1 MQNVLY
7 WQEVLGDSD
16 YLIQYRDVVSKLLN
30 GDYKE
35 ADLEKLA
42 GHNVYS
48 VRVNHSDRLL
58 FTTVTVNGKSCLLLL
73 DVVLNHDYHKSRFL
87 KPQVLRQFLEQNVPE
102 AISKGELTFVKADSL
117 PALWANPQSK
127 EEEEPIEYQ
136 KATFY
141 NQTFITLSDIQEKAV
156 KTPLP
161 AVISGAAGS
170 GKSCVALAIL
180 EQAVNQYTE
189 VPEKPLLYVTQSAK
203 LAETMH
209 SMWLQLPAA
218 QTEAG
223 KKVQFLTYQQFL
235 AQEASEL
242 KHKKAQ
248 DKTDFMTWLD
258 NHIASYLNAA
268 KAAKQTLSKDF
279 QDFLKNTES
288 MYQAFRYLSGYL
300 PDNPGGISARHEQF
314 KNDNERQWL
323 INAYTSYKKTHDNE
337 KNTAFHPEFH
347 TLKQSDRFDLVVVD
361 EAQDLSGLELKNLRR
376 AARNSQIAYC
386 MDSNQSLK
394 DTLSQR
400 QFLLSSGVSHVELP
414 VTYRCPGHVVDL
426 ANAILDIKQRLT
438 GGLADKLEYARII
451 PSEQQ
456 KANPGLVQWVEPN
469 ELAKN
474 HRLNQLAQ
482 TTQFAVV
489 TLPQWK
495 EKAKE
500 LFNTPLVFT
509 PEEIKG
515 LEYPHIAAYRLFDHD
530 TCNDASK
537 KINHTAVKSQQHR
550 AKAEQGDAS
559 FAPHFNQLFTAF
571 TRATQSLAIVED
583 SSVHQRKNLLTP
595 LKQSTLKLTQNPNN
609 NNNNNNPEP
618 KPIPASQQDWINEAN
633 KLKHLG
639 KSEQAKAIEQQFTQ
653 PNRGVAPSPVVNNP
667 TPTHVPAINL
677 DTGKAKPKDSKK
689 SNKHTKTAK
698 ELVKAL
704 MEDEPLAITEIQQFI
719 NPKRIEELWWNTP
732 YQGQKL
738 FVRVFFSVPQMHK
751 IIKRIGGPELNQ
763 AVKTLLTSD
772 RLMASINDGSEKTL
786 LLYMCEDYV
795 RARYLHQIFENNPK
809 LLERCLPHLCARQ
822 SIQQDGGEVTTVSP
836 LFYLALKPK
845 LFLILTSQ
853 YFMKRIPVET
863 WYQEGT
869 HPGYCK
875 ELPLLTALITTLW
888 HSRENEKEIAAIVDV
903 LTPRLVEAGFP
914 LASLC
919 KEGMLMKSDE
929 YLSISFLQ
937 ALPLLPEGVNLLW
950 TLMNACPKSFAQIPL
965 EIWLGRTNQSAP
977 AHSVSNKASVYNLID
992 LLAFHCTREMPTIDK
1007 LLDLYP
1013 DLPFAMPAKML
1024 YRHYD
1029 ESGASLINVLAFQC
1043 AYESSNFLPS
1053 LAKRNPALIREIPI
1067 ETWYAHPAKDVIPP
1081 LYSLCASPKGIE
1093 VIFCLMKECPDLLQ
1107 RVPIEFWHQ
1116 SLRRIGTENHSP
1128 LDFLLKHDPD
1138 RTLVDPII
1146 RAAGKDRFSQWAAN
1160 DKTLASLAD
1169 VFFPESGPLA
1179 AAMNAQGSA
1188 LFFSPTAAKEDHLP
1202 ESEPVQEKTMEPG
1215 N

>member
-1 MQNVLY
+1 
-7 WQEVLGDSD
+7 
-16 YLIQYRDVVSKLLN
+16 
-30 GDYKE
+30 
-35 ADLEKLA
+35 
-42 GHNVYS
+42 VYS

-102 AISKGELTFVKADSL
+102 ALSKGELTFVKADSL

-248 DKTDFMTWLD
+248 HKTDCMTWLD

-268 KAAKQTLSKDF
+268 KAAKQTLSNDF
-279 QDFLKNTES
+279 KDFLKNTES

-323 INAYTSYKKTHDNE
+323 INAYTSYKKTLDDE

-347 TLKQSDRFDLVVVD
+347 TLKQSDLFDLVVVD

-376 AARNSQIAYC
+376 AARNGHIAYC

-474 HRLNQLAQ
+474 HRLKQLAQ

-595 LKQSTLKLTQNPNN
+595 LKQTTLKLTQNPN

-653 PNRGVAPSPVVNNP
+653 PNRRVAPSPVVNNP
-667 TPTHVPAINL
+667 TPARVPAINL
-677 DTGKAKPKDSKK
+677 DKGKAKPKDNKK
-689 SNKHTKTAK
+689 SNPFQGLVEAV
-698 ELVKAL
+698 VKAT
-704 MEDEPLAITEIQQFI
+704 EEGTPLKHPDRNKLSATFAKMKQIWLGIPVRHYPNLFI
-719 NPKRIEELWWNTP
+719 YALNHHKTIDQTLTPVSFNPVCE
-732 YQGQKL
+732 KL
-738 FVRVFFSVPQMHK
+738 FTVDWLS
-751 IIKRIGGPELNQ
+751 
-763 AVKTLLTSD
+763 S
-772 RLMASINDGSEKTL
+772 
-786 LLYMCEDYV
+786 LY
-795 RARYLHQIFENNPK
+795 
-809 LLERCLPHLCARQ
+809 
-822 SIQQDGGEVTTVSP
+822 
-836 LFYLALKPK
+836 
-845 LFLILTSQ
+845 
-853 YFMKRIPVET
+853 
-863 WYQEGT
+863 
-869 HPGYCK
+869 
-875 ELPLLTALITTLW
+875 
-888 HSRENEKEIAAIVDV
+888 RENESDEGRSFLHYLCEEPKIAPFLALTLFEIPPHLWTKKITQGLDV
-903 LTPRLVEAGFP
+903 SSP
-914 LASLC
+914 LLHLMSNCASLLPRIADRIPLE
-919 KEGMLMKSDE
+919 KWFEE
-929 YLSISFLQ
+929 YPREKDCLSLWVQLCFIWLIAEKTPINAHINAALKKISTITLTKPPFSPEQLIRKNTAVLNHVEVTMTLLQ
-937 ALPLLPEGVNLLW
+937 ALALSPYGCHLIQQYLNKYPEAW
-950 TLMNACPKSFAQIPL
+950 TKIPVDAWL
-965 EIWLGRTNQSAP
+965 EIQSKARVIP
-977 AHSVSNKASVYNLID
+977 AMEGLMHNSSGLMDQLID
-992 LLAFHCTREMPTIDK
+992 R
-1007 LLDLYP
+1007 YP
-1013 DLPFAMPAKML
+1013 DLPFATPPSILSQNNSRLLAYCIDELPFFTWLLTKNPDLIDAIAPTAWFKSGFAKSTPLYWFSTTPQGRQLLILILEKNPKLIDQIPAHTWLTRVAGTPQNGVGNKSIVCWL
-1024 YRHYD
+1024 LQDKASYRLLDLLADKLIDPLSMD
-1029 ESGASLINVLAFQC
+1029 E
-1043 AYESSNFLPS
+1043 
-1053 LAKRNPALIREIPI
+1053 
-1067 ETWYAHPAKDVIPP
+1067 WYAHLAPVIAEITTFLQDIACQSGSAPGLDFFMRLFDTWGRDFSSEDPRFQQVNELLICLKSRSPMFASAGSLLLFTPAKTPSSV
-1081 LYSLCASPKGIE
+1081 
-1093 VIFCLMKECPDLLQ
+1093 
-1107 RVPIEFWHQ
+1107 
-1116 SLRRIGTENHSP
+1116 
-1128 LDFLLKHDPD
+1128 
-1138 RTLVDPII
+1138 
-1146 RAAGKDRFSQWAAN
+1146 
-1160 DKTLASLAD
+1160 
-1169 VFFPESGPLA
+1169 
-1179 AAMNAQGSA
+1179 
-1188 LFFSPTAAKEDHLP
+1188 
-1202 ESEPVQEKTMEPG
+1202 PG
-1215 N
+1215 NEEQTGSMEFQH